1 MARWWNPSAN
11 SNSNVTSAW
20 SATKGGPTGAS
31 VPGINDDVHFTSGN
45 NKNCTINA
53 NHIWKSVTFD
63 EDSGYSGQLSMSGI
77 RYINVNGNFI
87 LSSAMTFGATI
98 PDLSFGGT
106 TYNIDFKGKTW
117 KNQVSIS
124 NNGTVTLLSDF
135 NNTGY
140 NLNLSTSNSILKA
153 ISRTIRTKNII
164 NNGLLDFSSNTIY
177 CTTYQYGSASSFADT
192 SDWYV
197 TNFRDN
203 SGNTSYK
210 TIHLVGSYG
219 DIAAVATDIIFD
231 YTGYQEVEL
240 YGDVYVANPVF
251 SGNSS
256 DLKRIYGNGSTLY
269 YLGSGKVSLDYIEID
284 NTNGSPDLTWYLG
297 THSVDDGGNNQIYF
311 TDPPPLSFKPQV
323 IFM

>member
-124 NNGTVTLLSDF
+124 NNQQSILAYQLMVNQS
-135 NNTGY
+135 
-140 NLNLSTSNSILKA
+140 SNSIRVKPKNPKLDLLFQAKK
-153 ISRTIRTKNII
+153 IWKSLMCIPTK
-164 NNGLLDFSSNTIY
+164 GLLVPI
-177 CTTYQYGSASSFADT
+177 
-192 SDWYV
+192 
-197 TNFRDN
+197 
-203 SGNTSYK
+203 
-210 TIHLVGSYG
+210 
-219 DIAAVATDIIFD
+219 
-231 YTGYQEVEL
+231 
-240 YGDVYVANPVF
+240 
-251 SGNSS
+251 
-256 DLKRIYGNGSTLY
+256 STVRL
-269 YLGSGKVSLDYIEID
+269 
-284 NTNGSPDLTWYLG
+284 
-297 THSVDDGGNNQIYF
+297 
-311 TDPPPLSFKPQV
+311 
-323 IFM
+323 